1 MIISDEYKKLN
12 EMLHDAPRG
21 FGGGGHKWVNGTR
34 PYRIQDTIKEFQ
46 IKSMLDYGCGQSLLW
61 HELQPLCPG
70 LKYAGFDPC
79 VPGKEAMP
87 EEEFDLVVCTD
98 VLEHVE
104 PEFIERTI
112 RRIFEYATKV
122 VFLNVSLVDSNKDLP
137 DGRNSHLIQR
147 PCDWWESII
156 SKNSPM
162 EWRQLDIKFQQ
173 CPKRGKN
180 KDFSARYAKCAR

>member
-21 FGGGGHKWVNGTR
+21 FGGGGHKWVNGAR
-34 PYRIQDTIKEFQ
+34 PYRIQDTIKEFR
-46 IKSMLDYGCGQSLLW
+46 IKSLLDYGCGQSLLRQ
-61 HELQPLCPG
+61 ELQPLCPD
-70 LKYAGFDPC
+70 LEYAEFDPC
-79 VPGKEAMP
+79 VPGKDTMP

-147 PCDWWESII
+147 PYDWWESII

-162 EWRQLDIKFQQ
+162 GWRQLDLCFQY
-173 CPKRGKN
+173 CMRRGKN
-180 KDFSARYAKCAR
+180 KDFAARYAKCAR